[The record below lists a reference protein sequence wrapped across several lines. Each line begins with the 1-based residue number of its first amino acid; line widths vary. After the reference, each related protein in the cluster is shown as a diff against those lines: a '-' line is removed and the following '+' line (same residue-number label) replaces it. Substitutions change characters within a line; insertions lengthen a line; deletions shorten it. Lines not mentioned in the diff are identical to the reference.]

1 MNYRPPLRY
10 YYRHYL
16 LIILFNS
23 LYLQNES
30 RYVLMIKGAP
40 EVIIDRC
47 STLQMNGED
56 PIEMTDQYR
65 LETQV
70 RMKKITFYSD
80 CSIVYLMIVGR
91 FNSYFWN
98 TFNLIFDSNN
108 FLSILRSSFFR

>member
-1 MNYRPPLRY
+1 M
-10 YYRHYL
+10 
-16 LIILFNS
+16 S
-23 LYLQNES
+23 LQNES

-70 RMKKITFYSD
+70 RMKMIYLYSA
-80 CSIVYLMIVGR
+80 CSIVDI
-91 FNSYFWN
+91 
-98 TFNLIFDSNN
+98 
-108 FLSILRSSFFR
+108 IL